1 MNTHVDEPIED
12 INTINVPDIEL
23 MWLHIPR
30 EGVVNAFGQAIDYPS
45 LITIF
50 LDEFKLVLRQL
61 KSGAPFPEDF
71 IWFIPDVWRICF
83 GDLRCFSPTEALDL
97 WDAVVLAKRVA
108 IQCMT
113 WGDRETFERARRGPG
128 NVFVPRE
135 SSLGSP
141 PRDDTKCVDD
151 GRFARLWSDP
161 TVRRSSPA
169 IRPDDILKTE
179 AEIGHRL
186 PESYIRFLLTHDSGP
201 SFSLPDASFPSL
213 GEDPFRVS
221 DFYSIVTAEDE
232 GRLYPGMRCGL
243 AATYIEYRDEG
254 MVPAWLL
261 PIGDSG
267 SGDLLCLE
275 LDGERR
281 GGVAVW
287 YHELYDYERN
297 ESMDDCIIPVAP
309 TFEAFLDLLEPD
321 RDS

>member
-30 EGVVNAFGQAIDYPS
+30 EGVVNAFGQALDYPS

-50 LDEFKLVLRQL
+50 LDEFQLVLRQL
-61 KSGAPFPEDF
+61 KSGARFQKTLF
-71 IWFIPDVWRICF
+71 GSSQTSGSIMFWRPQV
-83 GDLRCFSPTEALDL
+83 LLSTEALDL

-135 SSLGSP
+135 GSLGSP